1 MKRLFSHFSI
11 LPSALGLVTLL
22 AVGATAQPAAA
33 QPASGDLRIG
43 IIGLDTSHVIA
54 FSKIINAENPPENIK
69 GAKIVAAFP
78 GGSPDLPSSADRIEG
93 FTQQIRAMD
102 IEIVDSIEELLP
114 KVDAVLLESVDGRVH
129 WEQIQPVIRAKKPV
143 FVDKPIAASLVDAI
157 AILEYAKRQQV
168 PIFSSSSSR
177 FTPGYQ
183 EIVDDPKTG
192 RVMGATVYGRT
203 SVLPFHPDLF
213 NYGIHGT
220 ELLFTLMGEGCQSVR
235 TVSTDGFDHV
245 TGQWDS
251 GRVGSYWAI
260 KEPIAAR
267 LGATVF
273 GEKKTT
279 YCDSYYD
286 YKPLVNEIVQ
296 FFRTGEAPVPANET
310 IEIVAFLTAAEQ
322 SKAENG
328 ATVQIKDVIEAART
342 EALKKVEAAEAK

>member
-1 MKRLFSHFSI
+1 MKRLSPHFSL
-11 LPSALGLVTLL
+11 LPSALGLVALL
-22 AVGATAQPAAA
+22 VVVASPRPAVAQPAT
-33 QPASGDLRIG
+33 GDLRIG

-54 FSKIINAENPPENIK
+54 FSKIINGENPPENLK
-69 GAKIVAAFP
+69 GARIVAAFP
-78 GGSPDLPSSADRIEG
+78 GGSPDLPSSADRVEG

-102 IEIVDSIEELLP
+102 IEIVDTIEELLP

-129 WEQIQPVIRAKKPV
+129 WDQVQPVIRAKKPV
-143 FVDKPIAASLVDAI
+143 YVDKPIAASLVDTI
-157 AILEYAKRQQV
+157 AILEYAKLHQV

-183 EIVDDPKTG
+183 EIVDDPQTG
-192 RVMGATVYGRT
+192 RVMGAAVYGRT
-203 SVLPFHPDLF
+203 SPLPFHPDLF

-235 TVSTDGFDHV
+235 TVTTDGFDHV

-251 GRVGSYWAI
+251 GRVGSYWGI

-267 LGATVF
+267 ISATIV
-273 GEKKTT
+273 GEKKTA
-279 YCDSYYD
+279 YVDSYYD
-286 YKPLVNEIVQ
+286 YKPLVNEIVK
-296 FFRTGEAPVPANET
+296 FFRSGEAPVPMNET

-328 ATVQIKDVIEAART
+328 ATIQIKDVIEKARA
-342 EALKKVEAAEAK
+342 EALKKVEAADAK